1 MTFSHATRSTRTLTA
16 ATLSVLCVLA
26 TASGP
31 LVHAGA
37 VQPAAS
43 GALDPSFGTGGKVV
57 TTIPSSGDGIQGLA
71 DTPDGKLLAVGYTGN
86 RFLVVRYKADG
97 KPDTTFGGGDGI
109 VRTPFDNPAGAKQ
122 VAVLGNG
129 DFLVAGVA
137 AGGTTGTDFALA
149 RYHANGALDTSFG
162 GGDGK
167 VTTDFKGGSDQVF
180 GLAVQRSGKVILGGY
195 ARLTS
200 GHFAFAAARYL
211 PGGTLDTTFGGGDG
225 WATKDLGSGG
235 FAEAVAVD
243 PQDRI
248 VVGGQSTVVGS
259 DFALVRFKR
268 DGGLDYSFGGDG
280 VVNSD
285 FGGTSDI
292 ADALAV
298 RSDGGVLAAGA
309 ASVGANNQ
317 FALALYRPDGTPA
330 ASFGGGDGLVTTDI
344 GPDFDRAF
352 GVAVQPDGRI
362 VAAGRNDP
370 ASGSNDRF
378 AVIRYSPGGVLD
390 SSFSG
395 DGIATTN
402 FTPSDDEAD
411 AVVVQPSGR
420 VVAGGNAGN
429 DAALA
434 GYLGKSGPSCTWFG
448 TGGSETVTG
457 TGRPDVL
464 CGRGGTD
471 TLRGNAGRD
480 TVLGGPGPDD
490 LFGGKSGDTLLG
502 GKGNDD
508 LDGGPGH
515 DRCVQS
521 GGTGTKTSCEA

>member
-1 MTFSHATRSTRTLTA
+1 MTLFDGVRSSRRLVPA
-16 ATLSVLCVLA
+16 ALAAVCLFVLA
-26 TASGP
+26 SAP
-31 LVHAGA
+31 IQAGA

-57 TTIPSSGDGIQGLA
+57 THISSSSDGFQGLA
-71 DTPDGKLLAVGYTGN
+71 ATPEGKLLAVGYTGN

-109 VRTPFDNPAGAKQ
+109 VRTAFAHDSGANA

-129 DFLVAGVA
+129 DFLVAGGVG
-137 AGGTTGTDFALA
+137 GGTTGTDFALA

-162 GGDGK
+162 GGDGR

-180 GLAVQRSGKVILGGY
+180 GLAVQRSGKVVLGGY
-195 ARLTS
+195 VRLTS

-225 WATKDLGSGG
+225 WATKDLGTGG

-248 VVGGQSTVVGS
+248 VVGGQSTVTDS
-259 DFALVRFKR
+259 DFALVRFER
-268 DGGLDYSFGGDG
+268 NGGLDHSFGGDG

-309 ASVGANNQ
+309 ASVGANNK

-330 ASFGGGDGLVTTDI
+330 PSFGGGDGLVTTDI

-362 VAAGRNDP
+362 VAVGRQNV
-370 ASGSNDRF
+370 SGNNNRF
-378 AVIRYSPGGVLD
+378 AVIRYGSGGVPD

-402 FTPSDDEAD
+402 FTPGDDEAD

-420 VVAGGNAGN
+420 VVAGGNARN

-434 GYLGKSGPSCTWFG
+434 GYVGRSGPNCTWFG
-448 TGGSETVTG
+448 TGGSDTVTG

-464 CGRGGTD
+464 CGQGGAD
-471 TLRGNAGRD
+471 TLRGNGGRD
-480 TVLGGPGPDD
+480 TVLGGPGGDD
-490 LFGGKSGDTLLG
+490 LSGGKGNDTLLG

-515 DRCVQS
+515 DWCVQS
-521 GGTGTKTSCEA
+521 AGTGTKTSCEA

>member
-1 MTFSHATRSTRTLTA
+1 M
-16 ATLSVLCVLA
+16 
-26 TASGP
+26 ASGP

-37 VQPAAS
+37 VRPAAS

-57 TTIPSSGDGIQGLA
+57 TNVSSSSDGIQGLA
-71 DTPDGKLLAVGYTGN
+71 VTPEGKLLAVGYTGN
-86 RFLVVRYKADG
+86 RFLVVRYGVNG

-122 VAVLGNG
+122 LAVLGNG
-129 DFLVAGVA
+129 GFLVAGRT
-137 AGGTTGTDFALA
+137 AGDTTGTDFALA

-180 GLAVQRSGKVILGGY
+180 GMAVQRSGKIIVGGD
-195 ARLTS
+195 ATLTS
-200 GHFAFAAARYL
+200 GHSAFAAARYL

-225 WATKDLGSGG
+225 WATKDLGSAG
-235 FAEAVAVD
+235 FAEAVAID
-243 PQDRI
+243 PQDR
-248 VVGGQSTVVGS
+248 VVVAGQTTVVDS

-268 DGGLDYSFGGDG
+268 DGGLDHSFGGDG
-280 VVNSD
+280 VVTSD
-285 FGGTSDI
+285 FGTSSDI

-309 ASVGANNQ
+309 AFPTGDDQ
-317 FALALYRPDGTPA
+317 EFALALYRPDGTPA
-330 ASFGGGDGLVTTDI
+330 TSFGGGDGKVTTDI

-370 ASGSNDRF
+370 ASGSNQHV
-378 AVIRYSPGGVLD
+378 AVIRYSPGGVPD

-402 FTPSDDEAD
+402 FTPGSDQAV
-411 AVVVQPSGR
+411 AVVVQPNGR
-420 VVAGGNAGN
+420 VVAAGNAKK

-448 TGGSETVTG
+448 TGGADTVTG
-457 TGRPDVL
+457 TGGPDVL

-480 TVLGGPGPDD
+480 TVLGGAGADD
-490 LFGGKSGDTLLG
+490 LFGGKSRDTLLG

-515 DRCVQS
+515 DRCVQG
-521 GGTGTKTSCEA
+521 GGTGTRTSCEA